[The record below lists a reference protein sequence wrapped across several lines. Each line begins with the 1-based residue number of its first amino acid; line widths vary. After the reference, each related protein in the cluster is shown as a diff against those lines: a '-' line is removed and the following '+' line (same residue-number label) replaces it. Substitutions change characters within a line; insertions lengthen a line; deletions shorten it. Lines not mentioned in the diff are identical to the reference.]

1 MGGRRAYGSER
12 MEGFA
17 MMRTSVEI
25 EEGGG
30 TEGVQCRKR
39 WLVSCA
45 VAAAV
50 WGPKGVCHHRLKCG
64 AHWLPLS
71 DGAAD

>member
-1 MGGRRAYGSER
+1 MGGRRAYDSEG

-45 VAAAV
+45 AAAAV
-50 WGPKGVCHHRLKCG
+50 WARKVYVIIGLNVGPL
-64 AHWLPLS
+64 
-71 DGAAD
+71 AAAE